1 MPSSRSQLV
10 LKIFASGVT
19 QIAATLGALTLICG
33 SLWAAGD
40 YTGVR
45 PVLKS
50 EFVKVQQAV
59 DQNQLVLLQLRFQI
73 LMQKKQ
79 FGGLDFQE
87 QQELCSIARTLQ
99 YVNVPGC

>member
-1 MPSSRSQLV
+1 M
-10 LKIFASGVT
+10 VT
-19 QIAATLGALTLICG
+19 SKTRLITSLLSHTITKTAATLAALSVIGG

-45 PVLKS
+45 PIMKS
-50 EFVKVQQAV
+50 EFIKVQQTL
-59 DQNQLVLLQLRFQI
+59 DQNQLVILQLRFQL

>member
-1 MPSSRSQLV
+1 MPPRSTSITTKALMQWILKSAAIVTAITV
-10 LKIFASGVT
+10 LG
-19 QIAATLGALTLICG
+19 G

-45 PVLKS
+45 PVMKN
-50 EFVKVQQAV
+50 EFIKVQQV
-59 DQNQLVLLQLRFQI
+59 LDQNQLVILQLRFQM

-99 YVNVPGC
+99 YVGVPGC

>member
-1 MPSSRSQLV
+1 MATRAQTLT
-10 LKIFASGVT
+10 KFITSGIT

-33 SLWAAGD
+33 TLWAAGD

-45 PVLKS
+45 PVLKN
-50 EFVKVQQAV
+50 EFIKVQQTL
-59 DQNQLVLLQLRFQI
+59 DQNQLVLLQLRFQL

-79 FGGLDFQE
+79 FGGLDFSE

-99 YVNVPGC
+99 YVGVPGC